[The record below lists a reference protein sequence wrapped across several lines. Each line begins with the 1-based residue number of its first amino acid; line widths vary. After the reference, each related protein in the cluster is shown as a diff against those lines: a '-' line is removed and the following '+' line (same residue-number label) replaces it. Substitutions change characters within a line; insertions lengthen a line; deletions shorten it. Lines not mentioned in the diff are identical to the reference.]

1 MTLPNSGIT
10 QTIGKPA
17 PEMLFSTALNNKDV
31 TPANLKNK
39 YVVLD
44 FWATWCG
51 PCVASLQH
59 FSELSGKFSSDSVVF
74 AIISSEEKNKVRK
87 FLTKRPVQA
96 LYLIDSITKTS
107 EENMK
112 INELY
117 GLTAQGFGVEG
128 IPHTV
133 VVDKC
138 GILRWVG
145 TAAQL
150 TPGIMEDVLS
160 GKIEKVQEEQAK
172 QKAELKK
179 NTALRKQL
187 FDQLKKDTLDGEN
200 YKLIIAK
207 VPYISTQMSAGWIKE
222 TGKRFVEFN
231 GHTMDFLCFYFTR
244 TSSLRIKNFLPD
256 KESGYFMRFEM
267 DTSFSGQE
275 FLKTALAA
283 LARACHISF
292 EKNEVPGAVWTL
304 HIADPKKFI
313 KNSNPLDAASDHR
326 SSDENNTEMIYNN
339 FTLATIV
346 PGLEDKLN
354 IFIEAEKN
362 ELSNKVADF
371 RIPKGDIGFMSQ
383 KLFELYGIK
392 LIKVTKKTTI
402 TEIRQNL

>member
-1 MTLPNSGIT
+1 MTLQNSCIA

-17 PEMLFSTALNNKDV
+17 PDILFSTALNDKDIN
-31 TPANLKNK
+31 PANLKNK

-51 PCVASLQH
+51 PCVASLPH
-59 FSELSGKFSSDSVVF
+59 FSGLSGKFSSDSVVF
-74 AIISSEEKNKVRK
+74 AIISSEEKNKVGN
-87 FLTKRPVQA
+87 FLSKRPVEA

-112 INELY
+112 INDLY

-133 VVDKC
+133 VVDKN

-145 TAAQL
+145 TAEQL

-160 GKIEKVQEEQAK
+160 GKIEKVQEQQAK
-172 QKAELKK
+172 QRAELKK

-187 FDQLKKDTLDGEN
+187 FEQLKKDTINGTN
-200 YKLIIAK
+200 YKLIIVK
-207 VPYISTQMSAGWIKE
+207 VPYISTQMTAGWIKE

-231 GHTMDFLCFYFTR
+231 GHTMDFLYYYFTR
-244 TSSLRIKNFLPD
+244 TSSLRIKNFLPE

-275 FLKTALAA
+275 FLKTGLAA
-283 LARACHISF
+283 LAEACHVSF

-304 HIADPKKFI
+304 HIADPKKFL
-313 KNSNPLDAASDHR
+313 KNSKPLDAVSNHR
-326 SSDENNTEMIYNN
+326 SSAENNTEMIYNN

-346 PGLEDKLN
+346 PGMEDNLK
-354 IFIEAEKN
+354 IFVEAEKN
-362 ELSNKVADF
+362 ELSNQLADF
-371 RIPKGDIGFMSQ
+371 RIPKGDIAFVSQ

-392 LIKVTKKTTI
+392 LIKGTKKITI
-402 TEIRQNL
+402 TEIRQN